1 MPIYLSPLSRR
12 QFLTRSLLLSSAVV
26 GVPQLLAATRR
37 ADPHSWALFADTHIP
52 ADRALVS
59 RGVNMVGHFEAA
71 TEQVLGL
78 ARRPAGLLIAGD
90 LAHNSGQAGDYALL
104 VQLLEPLRKAGLPIH
119 LALGNHDHRER
130 FWEGIT
136 EEKKRKRPHPERQ
149 TALVRSSR
157 VNWVVLDSLEAT
169 NSTPGLLGQ
178 PQLEWL
184 AAALDA
190 NRSKPAVILVHHN
203 PGVAVN
209 IGGLKDTESLFE
221 VIRPRKQVKALIY
234 GHTHR
239 WAVEMDPSG
248 IHLVNL
254 PPVAYVF
261 REGDPSGWVLAS
273 CERNGMRLEFHAID
287 PAHAAD
293 RQVLDLAWRA

>member
-1 MPIYLSPLSRR
+1 MPIHLSPLSRR
-12 QFLTRSLLLSSAVV
+12 QFLTRSLVLGSVLAAA
-26 GVPQLLAATRR
+26 PRLLAAGRR
-37 ADPHSWALFADTHIP
+37 PDPHSWALLADTHIP
-52 ADRALVS
+52 ADRTLVS
-59 RGVNMVGHFEAA
+59 RGVNMARHFETA
-71 TEQVLGL
+71 TEQLLGL
-78 ARRPAGLLIAGD
+78 ARPPAGVLIAGD
-90 LAHNSGQAGDYALL
+90 LAHNTGQAGDYATLG
-104 VQLLEPLRKAGLPIH
+104 QLLEPIRKSGLPIH

-130 FWEGIT
+130 FWEGMAG
-136 EEKKRKRPHPERQ
+136 EKRRKRPHADRQ

-157 VNWVVLDSLEAT
+157 VTWLVLDSLEAT

-184 AAALDA
+184 AGALDA

-209 IGGLKDTESLFE
+209 ISGLKDTESLFE

-239 WAVEMDPSG
+239 WSVERDASG

-261 REGDPSGWVLAS
+261 REGDPSGWVLATF
-273 CERNGMRLEFHAID
+273 ERNGMRLEFHAID
-287 PAHAAD
+287 PAHPANG
-293 RQVLDLAWRA
+293 QVLDLAWRA